1 MDTHARTEMNGIE
14 QNSTTNK
21 YLTFVLATEEYAVD
35 ILRVQEIKGWSKVT
49 PIPNTPDYIRGVINL
64 RGTIVPIID
73 LRLRFSLDRLD
84 YGQMT
89 VVVVVKVVSG
99 SRERIMGIV
108 VDAVSDVYDVAENEI
123 KPPPDFGSVISM
135 EFIRGLATVN
145 EKMVIIL
152 DIDRLLNSGELAIVE
167 QHVAE
172 RMPAAVMMN

>member
-1 MDTHARTEMNGIE
+1 MATQARNEMNGIE
-14 QNSTTNK
+14 HNSMTNK

-84 YGQMT
+84 YGQTT

-135 EFIRGLATVN
+135 KFIRGLATVN

-167 QHVAE
+167 QHLTE
-172 RMPAAVMMN
+172 RMPAAMMN

>member
-1 MDTHARTEMNGIE
+1 MNGMNGMSTE
-14 QNSTTNK
+14 QTNTTNK

-73 LRLRFSLDRLD
+73 LRLRFSLERLD

-172 RMPAAVMMN
+172 RMPAVMLN

>member
-1 MDTHARTEMNGIE
+1 METHARNEMNGIE
-14 QNSTTNK
+14 HNSTTNK

-167 QHVAE
+167 QHVME
-172 RMPAAVMMN
+172 RMPAAMMN

>member
-1 MDTHARTEMNGIE
+1 MATHARTEMNGIE
-14 QNSTTNK
+14 NNSTTNK

-167 QHVAE
+167 QHLVE
-172 RMPAAVMMN
+172 RMPAAMMN

>member
-1 MDTHARTEMNGIE
+1 MMETHARTEMNGIE

-73 LRLRFSLDRLD
+73 LRLRFSLERLD

-99 SRERIMGIV
+99 SRERIMGV

-167 QHVAE
+167 QHLAE

>member
-1 MDTHARTEMNGIE
+1 MNGIE

-167 QHVAE
+167 QHLTA
-172 RMPAAVMMN
+172 RMPAAAMMN